1 MSLIEVPQKN
11 LTLIN
16 FNIHLECISK
26 LINIDLRKYNLIDE
40 KITNKDVKRIIYHHV
55 TYNVIQLVLKQYN
68 NQPVIV
74 FNLND
79 TNEYTSIVIK
89 LLAKLIIMLPV
100 NIYIVDHNI
109 FETARKIT
117 KLTTELEDMTN
128 TIAQQRK
135 NIQRKEFT
143 LQKIKN
149 FAVRHDLTFL
159 SNDYLNRLKTK
170 HIMF

>member
-1 MSLIEVPQKN
+1 MLLIEIPQKN

-16 FNIHLECISK
+16 FNIHLESISK
-26 LINIDLRKYNLIDE
+26 VINIDLRKYNLADE
-40 KITNKDVKRIIYHHV
+40 KITNKDVKRIIYHYI
-55 TYNVIQLVLKQYN
+55 TYNVIELVLKQYN

-74 FNLND
+74 FNLKD

-89 LLAKLIIMLPV
+89 LLAKFITMLPV
-100 NIYIVDHNI
+100 NICIIDYNI
-109 FETARKIT
+109 FEITQKRT
-117 KLTTELEDMTN
+117 KLTTELEDMTD

-149 FAVRHDLTFL
+149 FAFRHDLMFL
-159 SNDYLNRLKTK
+159 SNNYLNRLKTK

>member
-1 MSLIEVPQKN
+1 MLLIEVPQKN

-16 FNIHLECISK
+16 FNNHLDSISK
-26 LINIDLRKYNLIDE
+26 AINIDLRKYNLVDK
-40 KITNKDVKRIIYHHV
+40 KITNKDVKRIVYHHV
-55 TYNVIQLVLKQYN
+55 TYNVIELVLRQYN

-79 TNEYTSIVIK
+79 TNEYTYVVIK

-100 NIYIVDHNI
+100 NICIIDYNI
-109 FETARKIT
+109 FEITQKRT